1 MGLCEQGLRSS
12 NWELLNLVLP
22 KTNWE
27 QGILWLI
34 STYVGYAWEHC
45 YVRESGLVLEKFF
58 GFLTFKY
65 KNSVVS
71 LGQHAGMI

>member
-1 MGLCEQGLRSS
+1 MVITGLPKS
-12 NWELLNLVLP
+12 NW
-22 KTNWE
+22 K

-45 YVRESGLVLEKFF
+45 YVRGSKVVLEKFF

-65 KNSVVS
+65 KNSEVS
-71 LGQHAGMI
+71 LGQHAALV